1 MSFLVAQHPI
11 SHIKRVLKI
20 LKCCI
25 KFEGYFD
32 RNDTIYTHKGLVH
45 ATRSSSHLLYTSKEG
60 YGILK
65 QQWMPLRASY
75 HPNSCTERVP
85 GIWHFARNLGV
96 VLGRNATVWT
106 RRRSHMLLEA
116 LMNIFIHLRNVI
128 KHSSSNVCL
137 SLWHTTP
144 FPVQRGYLKH
154 YILHEIWWVFSAEMT
169 PLRGP

>member
-45 ATRSSSHLLYTSKEG
+45 ATRSSSYLLYTSKEG

-75 HPNSCTERVP
+75 HPQFLYREGTWNLTFCKKSGSCFRQKC
-85 GIWHFARNLGV
+85 HGV
-96 VLGRNATVWT
+96 DQKEITYAV
-106 RRRSHMLLEA
+106 RSFDEYLY
-116 LMNIFIHLRNVI
+116 
-128 KHSSSNVCL
+128 
-137 SLWHTTP
+137 TP
-144 FPVQRGYLKH
+144 KKCY
-154 YILHEIWWVFSAEMT
+154 
-169 PLRGP
+169 